1 MISYKP
7 FFKTLIDKD
16 LEKKDL
22 VNSKVISKSTMTRIN
37 NGDFVALQIIDK
49 LCEHLECNVS
59 DIIEYKAK
67 SKES

>member
-22 VNSKVISKSTMTRIN
+22 VVSKVISKSTMTRIN
-37 NGDFVALQIIDK
+37 NGDFIALQIIDK
-49 LCEHLECNVS
+49 LCEYLKCNIS
-59 DIIEYKAK
+59 DIIEYK
-67 SKES
+67 ENN